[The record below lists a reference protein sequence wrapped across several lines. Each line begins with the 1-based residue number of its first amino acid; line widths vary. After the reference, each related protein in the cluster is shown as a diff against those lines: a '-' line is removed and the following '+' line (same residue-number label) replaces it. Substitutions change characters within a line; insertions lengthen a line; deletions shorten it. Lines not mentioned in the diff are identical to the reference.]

1 MSRSNISPKCAAS
14 LGRTSSVRTARSSTR
29 SSEVARLPAIPHGTI
44 RSKYRRSV
52 ATLYAKPCEVTQR
65 LRWTPRAASFSSV
78 AGLSDPDAVAI
89 GNARGG
95 DFEISCR
102 ADHDFLELLDVPAD
116 VAAMLG
122 KIKDGVADDLAGAVI
137 GDVATAVGFVE
148 GDIHLRE
155 QVIAGAEIFFFSV
168 AAQRDY
174 VRVLAEEQDV
184 GNGAGLAGFD
194 ELLLERACWGVGQ
207 HACVYLPA
215 DFFWLLHE
223 TIAVSGGLPPISI
236 AITAQAR
243 LPMLP
248 KPLHKFLHR
257 ALVVDAQTAH
267 GVECVAHCFPYRR
280 VSMDRGGHVVERG
293 FEAERCYRLGDN
305 FRGERADGVHAE
317 NFAVLLL
324 RLLL

>member
-29 SSEVARLPAIPHGTI
+29 SREVARLPAIPHGTI

-78 AGLSDPDAVAI
+78 GGSPYPDAVAI

-116 VAAMLG
+116 VAAKLG

-155 QVIAGAEIFFFSV
+155 QVIAGAEIFFLSV
-168 AAQRDY
+168 ATQRDC
-174 VRVLAEEQDV
+174 VGMLAEEQDV
-184 GNGAGLAGFD
+184 GNRRRPCGL
-194 ELLLERACWGVGQ
+194 
-207 HACVYLPA
+207 
-215 DFFWLLHE
+215 
-223 TIAVSGGLPPISI
+223 
-236 AITAQAR
+236 
-243 LPMLP
+243 
-248 KPLHKFLHR
+248 
-257 ALVVDAQTAH
+257 
-267 GVECVAHCFPYRR
+267 RR
-280 VSMDRGGHVVERG
+280 VAAGARM
-293 FEAERCYRLGDN
+293 LG
-305 FRGERADGVHAE
+305 RRAAR
-317 NFAVLLL
+317 L
-324 RLLL
+324 RLLASRFFLVASRNHCRFRRIAADQYCNNSTGKIAYATKTAAQIFASCASS